1 MLNRKTNEPRPGR
14 QSFEQ
19 KSRTRL
25 AWFVFSLVFSWGL
38 GVFALQC
45 GSYRFRDPEFHA
57 KLSHLERL
65 LAQEPRRPLWLML
78 GSSKVADGLKPDLV
92 SRAPDEPIVFNFAH
106 PGGKVLWQYLALRRL
121 LDEGIRPEWLG
132 IEIMGP
138 TLSRNVELIWADWGT
153 AGTLRYQELIFHRPF
168 ASNYEELRRVWWHA
182 HLSPNLVCRQVID
195 ALLDRDRDAFDRFG
209 WRQKVRASVTRED
222 YAVMVEIR
230 RKEYLQYW
238 KGFAIGD
245 EADHCLR
252 ALLDLCQARGIK
264 TFLYEMPET
273 AQFRGFYPASARAQ
287 IENYLGR
294 ITAEYRIPWVNAQ
307 DWVAD
312 SGYSDGL
319 HLILP
324 GAEKF
329 STRFREEVF
338 KPFVRQWPIQPLATA
353 DQQTR

>member
-1 MLNRKTNEPRPGR
+1 MLIRKTNELRPGR
-14 QSFEQ
+14 SPFRQEGRRRLGWFLCSFVVCW
-19 KSRTRL
+19 
-25 AWFVFSLVFSWGL
+25 AL
-38 GVFALQC
+38 GATALQF

-57 KLSHLERL
+57 KLSRLERL

-78 GSSKVADGLKPDLV
+78 GTSKLADGLKPDLV
-92 SRAPDEPIVFNFAH
+92 SLAPDAPVVFNFGH
-106 PGGKVLWQYLALRRL
+106 PGATVLWQYLALRRL
-121 LDEGIRPEWLG
+121 LDAGIRPEWLG

-138 TLSRNVELIWADWGT
+138 TLSGSVELVWADWPAARALT
-153 AGTLRYQELIFHRPF
+153 YRELTLHQPF
-168 ASNYEELRRVWWHA
+168 ASNYDELCRMWWHA
-182 HLSPNLVCRQVID
+182 HLSPNLVGRQMID

-230 RKEYLQYW
+230 RKDYLRYW

-245 EADHCLR
+245 EADRCLR

-273 AQFRGFYPASARAQ
+273 AQFRGFYSPGARGQ

-294 ITAEYRIPWVNAQ
+294 ITAEYRVPWVNAQ
-307 DWVAD
+307 DWVPD

-329 STRFREEVF
+329 STRFREDVF

-353 DQQTR
+353 DQPPR